1 MSSPSSD
8 VAAEA
13 VILLGRGMPRGEQEV
28 WLDAMARDLMASNVA
43 PRVRVRVVCAFL
55 EMTAPSLEDTI
66 TRLAAEGATR
76 IVVAP
81 AFVPWDRNIQR
92 WLPRYLAFRVREQ
105 GISAEVVMAQ
115 PIESTQGFADA
126 LNQSIARSRD
136 LADVR
141 DSYKPLRRRQGRSQ
155 VPAYKR
161 QVYVCLGPRCTAA
174 GAWRSYDKLR
184 ESLRAGGLD
193 NPGEERV
200 MVVRTACQHPCN
212 LAPLMSVQP
221 DDVWYGELDETR
233 VQAIVQSH
241 FVQGKV
247 CEKFAYRAGE
257 RVRTPDLA
265 VDMKDDYPTVSATQG
280 SIKIHEALARPAMK
294 VVDAGALFMR
304 LENQSGVAD
313 TLIAVQ
319 TPLSDKPRI
328 HDPAVSHVRLED
340 LDFEPLALPA
350 GATVELK
357 AGHLHMMLLS
367 LKADLIEGDPLP
379 VRLVFEHAGAIDLK
393 LTCHPPIDM

>member
-1 MSSPSSD
+1 MSSLSSG
-8 VAAEA
+8 VAEA

-28 WLDAMARDLMASNVA
+28 LLDDMARELMARD
-43 PRVRVRVVCAFL
+43 PRQRVVSAFL

-66 TRLAAEGATR
+66 GRLAAEGAAR
-76 IVVAP
+76 IVVVP

-105 GISAEVVMAQ
+105 GLATEVVMAQ

-126 LNQSIARSRD
+126 LSQSLARSRA

-155 VPAYKR
+155 VPAYRR

-174 GAWRSYDKLR
+174 GAWHSYDKLR
-184 ESLRAGGLD
+184 DALHEARLD
-193 NPGEERV
+193 TPGAERV
-200 MVVRTACQHPCN
+200 MLVRTACQHPCN
-212 LAPLMSVQP
+212 LAPLVSVQP

-233 VQAIVQSH
+233 VRDIVQSH
-241 FVQGKV
+241 FVQGQV
-247 CEKFAYRAGE
+247 CEAYAYRAGE
-257 RVRTPDLA
+257 RVRTPDLAA

-280 SIKIHEALARPAMK
+280 GIRIHQALARPAMK
-294 VVDAGALFMR
+294 VIDAGALFMR
-304 LENQSGVAD
+304 IENQGGDAD
-313 TLIAVQ
+313 RLIAVQ
-319 TPLSDKPRI
+319 TPLSDRPRI
-328 HDPAVSHVRLED
+328 HDPAFSHLRLED
-340 LDFEPLALPA
+340 LAFEPLTVPA
-350 GATVELK
+350 GTSVELK
-357 AGHLHMMLLS
+357 PGQLHMMLLN

-379 VRLVFEHAGAIDLK
+379 VRLVFERAGAIDLK